1 MANSAAFAAL
11 REALDIRHRPASIGT
26 FVQADGRALGI
37 DALTFPKGA
46 ISTLEG
52 AASSGRSALAA
63 RLLAEAT
70 AGGAAGAVVTWHADP
85 NGSFFP
91 PSLQRAG
98 VVLERLLI
106 VRVETPL
113 DVVRAADI
121 LLRSAAFKAVV
132 IPAVASRAAVWSRLA
147 NLAHRANAV
156 LVALGCNPGDELRY
170 FASLR
175 VDCALEHIT
184 WIGAPGP
191 FRALAGY
198 DVRVEVRKH
207 KRAMPSAHAWIAV
220 R

>member
-1 MANSAAFAAL
+1 MASSPAFAAL
-11 REALDIRHRPASIGT
+11 REALDIRHRPASMGA
-26 FVQADGRALGI
+26 FVQPGERTLGV

-70 AGGAAGAVVTWHADP
+70 GGGGAGAVVTWNADP

-91 PSLQRAG
+91 PALQAAG
-98 VVLERLLI
+98 VVLERLLF

-113 DVVRAADI
+113 DVVRATDI

-147 NLAHRANAV
+147 SLAHRANAV
-156 LVALGCNPGDELRY
+156 LVALGSEACDELRY

-175 VDCALEHIT
+175 VDCALAHIAWT
-184 WIGAPGP
+184 GAAGP

-198 DVRVEVRKH
+198 DVCAEIRKH
-207 KRAMPSAHAWIAV
+207 KRAIPSAHARIAV

>member
-1 MANSAAFAAL
+1 MASSAAFAAL
-11 REALDIRHRPASIGT
+11 REALDTRYRPASMGA
-26 FVQADGRALGI
+26 FVQANGQALGI

-63 RLLAEAT
+63 YLLAEAT
-70 AGGAAGAVVTWHADP
+70 AGGGAGAVVTWCDDP
-85 NGSFFP
+85 SGSFFP
-91 PSLQRAG
+91 PSLQNAG
-98 VVLERLLI
+98 VSLERLLI
-106 VRVETPL
+106 ARVERPL

-121 LLRSAAFKAVV
+121 LLRSAAFTAIV
-132 IPAVASRAAVWSRLA
+132 IPAVPARAAVWSRLA
-147 NLAHRANAV
+147 SLAHRANAV
-156 LVALGCNPGDELRY
+156 LVALGCDPCDELRY

-175 VDCALEHIT
+175 VDCALERID

-198 DVRVEVRKH
+198 GVRLEVRKH
-207 KRAMPSAHAWIAV
+207 KRAVPTMQARVAV